1 MERAPAGAVYNVGA
15 GDEASV
21 LESIALLERL
31 SGRTL
36 DVRAAG
42 EAKGDVRR
50 TKADVSRIHDALGWE
65 PRTRLEDG
73 LARMWSWASARVAA
87 G

>member
-1 MERAPAGAVYNVGA
+1 MEHAPAGAVYNVGG

-21 LESIALLERL
+21 LEAIALLERL
-31 SGRTL
+31 SGRCL
-36 DVRAAG
+36 DVRHAG

-50 TKADVSRIHDALGWE
+50 TRADVSRIRAALGWK
-65 PRTRLEDG
+65 PGTGLEDG
-73 LARMWSWASARVAA
+73 LARMWSWASGRVAA